1 MASVLFVAAIGCFIL
16 TIVVFANFDKE
27 DKPVGFIPLIGT
39 ITFAVIGFIELNK
52 TEQNIQPT
60 ALDVYKGKTTL
71 QITYQDSIPV
81 DTIVIFK
88 EEYRK

>member
-1 MASVLFVAAIGCFIL
+1 MVPVLFVAAIGCFIL

-27 DKPVGFIPLIGT
+27 DRTIGFIPLIGT
-39 ITFAVIGFIELNK
+39 IMFAVIGIVESNK

-60 ALDVYKGKTTL
+60 ALDVYRGKTTL
-71 QITYQDSIPV
+71 RITYQDSIPV

>member
-1 MASVLFVAAIGCFIL
+1 MEIVLFVAAICCFNL
-16 TIVVFANFDKE
+16 SIVAFVYFDEE
-27 DKPVGFIPLIGT
+27 DRIFSLIPLVGT
-39 ITFAVIGFIELNK
+39 IIFTISGIAVSNK
-52 TEQNIQPT
+52 TEKDIQPT

>member
-1 MASVLFVAAIGCFIL
+1 MTPVLFVAAIGCFIL
-16 TIVVFANFDKE
+16 SIVVFTNFDKE
-27 DKPVGFIPLIGT
+27 DRIVCFIPLIGT
-39 ITFAVIGFIELNK
+39 IVFTIVGIVESNKIEQK
-52 TEQNIQPT
+52 MQPT
-60 ALDVYKGKTTL
+60 ALDVYRGKTTL